1 MAVLNGHWRALLL
14 LDGQIFMI
22 NPWVILGFVVALA
35 TTNLGSY
42 FYGMG
47 VGEDKQAVA
56 DQGQFDK
63 INADLTEQKRQ
74 ASAALNLANEQI
86 RDELVNRDK
95 FKNQLGEEREKNRQ
109 ITHKLSNAY
118 AAYGLQFELDETPR
132 CWRGGVYTKGAACYA
147 ASDAQTAVK
156 TIIQLPEKI
165 TADLRQFADDS
176 EGWLDEYRLC
186 YAYTHPG
193 EKLDDLPNQ

>member
-56 DQGQFDK
+56 DQVQFDK
-63 INADLTEQKRQ
+63 INKDIADQK
-74 ASAALNLANEQI
+74 SLAGAILVQSHKDVIEKMKQ
-86 RDELVNRDK
+86 RDE
-95 FKNQLGEEREKNRQ
+95 FKNKLGEQREENRQ
-109 ITHKLSNAY
+109 ITHKLSNVY
-118 AAYGLQFELDETPR
+118 AAYSLQFELDESPR
-132 CWRGGVYTKGAACYA
+132 CWRGGVYTKGAECYA
-147 ASDAQTAVK
+147 TSNAQAAVK
-156 TIIQLPEKI
+156 TVIQLPEKI